1 MPQFFSCLL
10 IRESKRNHKL
20 NSSTESVINLVYK
33 VASYTYGPILGMF
46 AFGMFTRLKVRD
58 RWMPLV
64 ALAAPALSALVQW
77 WALKTWDYQIG
88 FELLIYNAAFTM
100 IGMLLLVKRHEK

>member
-1 MPQFFSCLL
+1 
-10 IRESKRNHKL
+10 
-20 NSSTESVINLVYK
+20 
-33 VASYTYGPILGMF
+33 
-46 AFGMFTRLKVRD
+46 
-58 RWMPLV
+58 MPLV

>member
-1 MPQFFSCLL
+1 MQPRNAVIPIVVALFSTSVV
-10 IRESKRNHKL
+10 IDVSNA
-20 NSSTESVINLVYK
+20 NAST
-33 VASYTYGPILGMF
+33 PISF

-100 IGMLLLVKRHEK
+100 FGMLLLVKRHEK